1 MATYAYGLH
10 VHDGS
15 STAAGAETTVYTS
28 PAGKDSF
35 ILGFLVCNI
44 TSSTITVDIK
54 INDASAGTVFVA
66 KSMTINA
73 NSTLQFMQESKIV
86 IEGGDYISI
95 LSNTANCLNVT
106 ASVMEITPDS

>member
-1 MATYAYGLH
+1 MKMNDFNKNMRPLYKQTHHFDQKHL
-10 VHDGS
+10 
-15 STAAGAETTVYTS
+15 
-28 PAGKDSF
+28 P
-35 ILGFLVCNI
+35 N
-44 TSSTITVDIK
+44 IK

-95 LSNTANCLNVT
+95 LSNTVNCLNVT

>member
-15 STAAGAETTVYTS
+15 STAADAETTVYTS

-44 TSSTITVDIK
+44 TASTITVDIK
-54 INDASAGTVFVA
+54 INDASSGTVYVA
-66 KSMTINA
+66 KSMIINA